1 MTQILENREAPLYG
15 RNTGKIKLEPFGIP
29 VLKDVLS
36 FYNPKWT
43 NEDLLAL
50 WTFTGGV
57 ARYSRIGGWWDRKG
71 ENEID
76 LVCENEF
83 KQTLDFYEVKRD
95 RARID
100 LNDLERKSKAFLDKN
115 PEKRKLR
122 RTLSGLS
129 LEDM

>member
-1 MTQILENREAPLYG
+1 MHRQLREIVERDYDVFSGIALEGYFRRKFIEEG
-15 RNTGKIKLEPFGIP
+15 
-29 VLKDVLS
+29 
-36 FYNPKWT
+36 
-43 NEDLLAL
+43 
-50 WTFTGGV
+50 
-57 ARYSRIGGWWDRKG
+57 RYSRIGGWWDRKG

-83 KQTLDFYEVKRD
+83 RKTLDFYEVKRD
-95 RARID
+95 RSRID

-115 PEKRKLR
+115 PSKWELK

>member
-1 MTQILENREAPLYG
+1 MVSLESEWRHN
-15 RNTGKIKLEPFGIP
+15 KIKLEPFGIP

-50 WTFTGGV
+50 CEGYFRHKFIGEG
-57 ARYSRIGGWWDRKG
+57 RYSRMGGWWDRKG

-83 KQTLDFYEVKRD
+83 RKTLDFYEVKRD
-95 RARID
+95 RSRID

-115 PEKRKLR
+115 PSKWELK